1 MYLAAV
7 TGRLDDVDPRSLHL
21 SDYGRHCAEWGP
33 EVAAEC
39 CPLLQEVGTTHPLSD
54 YPIYTHAHAHTHTHT
69 PHAHAHAHSHP
80 HTHTDNQTHTQTHT
94 HTHTRR
100 HRDKT
105 QRHTHTKNTNIS
117 LVWFS

>member
-54 YPIYTHAHAHTHTHT
+54 YPIYTQSHTHPHTRTHTHAHTHTR
-69 PHAHAHAHSHP
+69 
-80 HTHTDNQTHTQTHT
+80 THT
-94 HTHTRR
+94 HTHAHTVTR
-100 HRDKT
+100 T
-105 QRHTHTKNTNIS
+105 LVPHTAIS
-117 LVWFS
+117 

>member
-54 YPIYTHAHAHTHTHT
+54 YPIYTHAHTHTHT
-69 PHAHAHAHSHP
+69 PHAHAHAQTHADARTNTTRAR
-80 HTHTDNQTHTQTHT
+80 THTTQTHTQTHI
-94 HTHTRR
+94 
-100 HRDKT
+100 K
-105 QRHTHTKNTNIS
+105 
-117 LVWFS
+117 